1 MDPAAAFFIGT
12 VIGGVFGLASTLS
25 KGLVRAGVGVAA
37 IAMAWIVVEG
47 DILALAKT
55 IREMLDGAF
64 AKPALGLGI
73 VFGFIFMADE
83 DSAVMGGGT
92 NQQSGSSN

>member
-12 VIGGVFGLASTLS
+12 VIGGVFGLASAF

-47 DILALAKT
+47 DVLALAKT
-55 IREMLDGAF
+55 IREILNGAF
-64 AKPALGLGI
+64 VKPALGLGI
-73 VFGFIFMADE
+73 LFGLIFMADE

-92 NQQSGSSN
+92 NQQGGSSN